1 MIDPGA
7 LGTLRI
13 GLDAIDAES
22 QTHQRRRSVAASQRE
37 RAGMRVALATG
48 LRRLALALER
58 PRISEGTNG

>member
-22 QTHQRRRSVAASQRE
+22 HSQRRRRSAAASRRQ
-37 RAGMRVALATG
+37 RAGTRTALATA
-48 LRRLALALER
+48 LRRVASVLDG
-58 PRISEGTNG
+58 PRVSEVTNG

>member
-22 QTHQRRRSVAASQRE
+22 HSHRPRRSATASSRQRT
-37 RAGMRVALATG
+37 GIRVALATA
-48 LRRLALALER
+48 LRRAAAVLEG
-58 PRISEGTNG
+58 PRVSEVNG

>member
-37 RAGMRVALATG
+37 RAGVRVTLASG

-58 PRISEGTNG
+58 PRTSDGTNG

>member
-22 QTHQRRRSVAASQRE
+22 QTHRPRRSATGPRRE

>member
-22 QTHQRRRSVAASQRE
+22 RTHRRRRSAASQRE
-37 RAGMRVALATG
+37 RAGVRVALARG
-48 LRRLALALER
+48 LRRVASALER

>member
-22 QTHQRRRSVAASQRE
+22 QTHRRRRSVTAPRRE
-37 RAGMRVALATG
+37 RAGI
-48 LRRLALALER
+48 RLALAAGLRRVASALEG
-58 PRISEGTNG
+58 PRVSEGASR

>member
-22 QTHQRRRSVAASQRE
+22 HTHRPRRSATAPRRE
-37 RAGMRVALATG
+37 RAGVRMALASG
-48 LRRLALALER
+48 LRRIASALER
-58 PRISEGTNG
+58 PTVTEGTSR

>member
-22 QTHQRRRSVAASQRE
+22 HRHRPRRPVAAPRRE
-37 RAGMRVALATG
+37 RAGIRVTLATG
-48 LRRLALALER
+48 LRRVASALDR
-58 PRISEGTNG
+58 PRVSEGTTR

>member
-22 QTHQRRRSVAASQRE
+22 HTHRPRRSATAPRRKRPGIRVVLATALR
-37 RAGMRVALATG
+37 RVASVLD
-48 LRRLALALER
+48 R
-58 PRISEGTNG
+58 PRISEGASR